1 MKKSLLLFLGTLAA
15 TQLCSATPPSGEW
28 KAIGSATYYE
38 GLMTVFNQDLKDC
51 SWPVAMEQNEASPG
65 WYRLA
70 PYAEGTWFASEF
82 NYSDTEYIYI
92 NATDPEKVYTEDFV
106 LLQQFTFWQLCPE
119 GGVKTQDRYGKL
131 TNGVISFPQKSHYWE
146 EIETPT
152 GQKIGN
158 PDGEFRIVLP
168 GYGTEI
174 WKTLG
179 TTTFTDG
186 ICGPLYA
193 GKAVETE
200 VTVQERFDKPGYY
213 RLVGA
218 WAPHGSSAT
227 LEIDASNPDFVTI
240 PLQNVGRETDERG
253 ETNVVSVSATY
264 VFEGSDWDIARFEA
278 QLPEKVI
285 RMTNGVITIPENG
298 CVFHFPSYSLLTF
311 SDVEKPAVSL
321 IPIPGLSGVE
331 SVSPE
336 QSADAPAVYYNLQ
349 GARVDNPASGI
360 YIRVQGGKT
369 SKVAL

>member
-321 IPIPGLSGVE
+321 
-331 SVSPE
+331 
-336 QSADAPAVYYNLQ
+336 
-349 GARVDNPASGI
+349 
-360 YIRVQGGKT
+360 
-369 SKVAL
+369 